1 MSESRPSI
9 SAFFPCYNDGGTIAS
24 MVIEMM
30 RVLRELTDDYEV
42 IVVENGSTDYTNDIL
57 DELETLYAAD
67 GRLRIMRYEQ
77 PLGYGGALR
86 VGFASAT
93 KELIFYTDGD
103 AQYDVREL
111 RVLAPR
117 MVDGVDLVMGNKI
130 TRHDPLHRIII
141 GRLYH
146 HLVRLLFSLRIHDTD
161 CDFRLLRRS
170 IFDRVTL
177 TQDSGVICLE
187 LMRRV
192 QDAGFSTVE
201 VPVHHYHRAY
211 GVSQFFN
218 FRRLWAVGIGILVL
232 WWRLVIQGEGKRAA
246 PQPPAPVPLGERG
259 QRPAADTGGAKEGAG
274 ER

>member
-57 DELETLYAAD
+57 DELETLYAAG

-86 VGFASAT
+86 VGFASAN

-246 PQPPAPVPLGERG
+246 PQPPAPAPRGERDK
-259 QRPAADTGGAKEGAG
+259 RPAADTGDAKEGAG

>member
-57 DELETLYAAD
+57 DELETLYATD
-67 GRLRIMRYEQ
+67 GRLRIRRYKQ

-161 CDFRLLRRS
+161 CDFRLMRRS
-170 IFDRVTL
+170 IFRPRDPDAEQRGHLPGT
-177 TQDSGVICLE
+177 DASGA
-187 LMRRV
+187 R
-192 QDAGFSTVE
+192 
-201 VPVHHYHRAY
+201 
-211 GVSQFFN
+211 
-218 FRRLWAVGIGILVL
+218 
-232 WWRLVIQGEGKRAA
+232 
-246 PQPPAPVPLGERG
+246 
-259 QRPAADTGGAKEGAG
+259 RPASPPSKCRSTTITAPTASRSSSTSAASTRSASASSCCGGGWSSRARAS
-274 ER
+274 ERLRSPRSPLQS

>member
-86 VGFASAT
+86 VGFASAS

-211 GVSQFFN
+211 GISQFFN
-218 FRRLWAVGIGILVL
+218 FRRLWAVGVGILVL

-246 PQPPAPVPLGERG
+246 PQPPAPAPLGERG

>member
-67 GRLRIMRYEQ
+67 GRLRIMRYKQ

-86 VGFASAT
+86 VGFASAS

-161 CDFRLLRRS
+161 CDFRLMRQS

-246 PQPPAPVPLGERG
+246 PAPLGEHG
-259 QRPAADTGGAKEGAG
+259 KRPAADTGGAKEGAG

>member
-57 DELETLYAAD
+57 DELETLYAAG

-117 MVDGVDLVMGNKI
+117 MVDEVDLVMGNKI

-218 FRRLWAVGIGILVL
+218 FRRLWAVGVGILVL

-246 PQPPAPVPLGERG
+246 PPPPAPVPLGERG

>member
-1 MSESRPSI
+1 M
-9 SAFFPCYNDGGTIAS
+9 
-24 MVIEMM
+24 
-30 RVLRELTDDYEV
+30 
-42 IVVENGSTDYTNDIL
+42 
-57 DELETLYAAD
+57 
-67 GRLRIMRYEQ
+67 
-77 PLGYGGALR
+77 
-86 VGFASAT
+86 
-93 KELIFYTDGD
+93 
-103 AQYDVREL
+103 
-111 RVLAPR
+111 LAPR

-161 CDFRLLRRS
+161 CDFRLMRRS

-218 FRRLWAVGIGILVL
+218 FRRLWAVGVGILVL
-232 WWRLVIQGEGKRAA
+232 WWRLVIQDEGKRAA
-246 PQPPAPVPLGERG
+246 PQPPAPAPLGERG